1 MTDLILSFAVSL
13 LPVMLFLLTLVYLD
27 SYKLVHMRT
36 LVLTI
41 LVGCVVAFVCLTIND
56 AVIHDLGVR
65 RRLSSRYIAP
75 VFEEA
80 LKAVYVAW
88 LIRKGR
94 VGFLVDAAIVGFAV
108 GTGFALIENTY
119 FLQTLETGGLLV
131 WVVRGLGTAVMHG
144 GTTAIFAIVAKLLFD
159 RETGRGNGRGAWWL
173 PGLVL
178 VILLHSLFNHFI
190 LPPALTTLAL
200 HVTLPAII
208 LFVFWRSERATKHW
222 LGTQMDVD
230 AELLEIINAG
240 QISESRIGH
249 YVDAMKKQFTPEV
262 MIDILCYLRL
272 HVELAISAKGLL
284 MMREAGFK
292 PPLPA
297 GTQEKFRELRHLEK
311 NIGPTGRLAI
321 APFLHSSS
329 RDLWQI
335 YMLDQ

>member
-1 MTDLILSFAVSL
+1 MRFAVSL
-13 LPVMLFLLTLVYLD
+13 LPVVLFLGTLVYLD
-27 SYKLVHMRT
+27 SYKLVRIRT
-36 LVLTI
+36 LVMTI
-41 LVGCVVAFVCLTIND
+41 VVGIAVALVCLTIND
-56 AVIHDLGVR
+56 AVINDLGVPR
-65 RRLSSRYIAP
+65 RMSSRYIAP

-80 LKAVYVAW
+80 LKAAYVAW

-94 VGFLVDAAIVGFAV
+94 VGFLVDSAIVGFTI

-119 FLQTLETGGLLV
+119 FLQTLKTGGLLV
-131 WVVRGLGTAVMHG
+131 WIVRGLGTAVMHG

-159 RETGRGNGRGAWWL
+159 RGAGRGAWWL
-173 PGLVL
+173 PGLAL
-178 VILLHSLFNHFI
+178 AILLHSIFNHFI
-190 LPPALTTLAL
+190 LPPVVSTLVL
-200 HVTLPAII
+200 HATLPAII

-240 QISESRIGH
+240 GISESRIGH

-262 MIDILCYLRL
+262 LIDILCYLRL

-292 PPLPA
+292 PALPA

>member
-1 MTDLILSFAVSL
+1 MIDLVLRFSMSL
-13 LPVMLFLLTLVYLD
+13 LPVVLFLLALVYLD

-36 LVLTI
+36 LVMAI
-41 LVGCVVAFVCLTIND
+41 LVGCAVALVCLTIND
-56 AVIHDLGVR
+56 AVINELGVR
-65 RRLSSRYIAP
+65 RRMSSRYMAP

-80 LKAVYVAW
+80 LKAAYVAW
-88 LIRKGR
+88 LIRKRR
-94 VGFLVDAAIVGFAV
+94 VGFLVDAAIVGFAI

-119 FLQTLETGGLLV
+119 FIQTLKTDSILV

-144 GTTAIFAIVAKLLFD
+144 GMTAIFAIVAKTLFD
-159 RETGRGNGRGAWWL
+159 RGDGRGAWWL
-173 PGLVL
+173 PGLAL
-178 VILLHSLFNHFI
+178 VIVLHSLFNHFI
-190 LPPALTTLAL
+190 LPPVLSTVVL

-208 LFVFWRSERATKHW
+208 LFIFWRSERATKHW

-230 AELLEIINAG
+230 AELLDIINAG
-240 QISESRIGH
+240 AISESRIGH
-249 YVDAMKKQFTPEV
+249 YVEAMKKQFTPEIL
-262 MIDILCYLRL
+262 IDILCYLRV

-292 PPLPA
+292 PAPPA

-311 NIGPTGRLAI
+311 SIGPTGRLAI

>member
-1 MTDLILSFAVSL
+1 VIDLVSSFAVSL
-13 LPVMLFLLTLVYLD
+13 LPVLLFLLTLTYLD

-36 LVLTI
+36 LVFTI
-41 LVGCVVAFVCLTIND
+41 LVGCAVALVCLTIND
-56 AVIHDLGVR
+56 AVIHDFGVR
-65 RRLSSRYIAP
+65 RRVSSRYVAP
-75 VFEEA
+75 VLEEA

-119 FLQTLETGGLLV
+119 FLQTLKSGGPLV

-144 GTTAIFAIVAKLLFD
+144 GMTAIFAILAKFLFD
-159 RETGRGNGRGAWWL
+159 RGDGRGAWWL
-173 PGLVL
+173 PGLAL
-178 VILLHSLFNHFI
+178 VIVLHSLFNHFI
-190 LPPALTTLAL
+190 LPPVVSTLVL
-200 HVTLPAII
+200 HATLPAII

-230 AELLEIINAG
+230 AELLDIINAG
-240 QISESRIGH
+240 RISESRIGH
-249 YVDAMKKQFTPEV
+249 YVEAMKKQFTPEV
-262 MIDILCYLRL
+262 LIDILCYLRL

-292 PPLPA
+292 PPLPE
-297 GTQEKFRELRHLEK
+297 GTPEKFRELRHLEK

>member
-1 MTDLILSFAVSL
+1 VIDLVLRFAVSL
-13 LPVMLFLLTLVYLD
+13 LPVVLFLLTLMYLD

-36 LVLTI
+36 LVMTI
-41 LVGCVVAFVCLTIND
+41 LVGCVVALVCLTIND
-56 AVIHDLGVR
+56 TIINDLGLR
-65 RRLSSRYIAP
+65 RRLSSRYVAP
-75 VFEEA
+75 VLEEA
-80 LKAVYVAW
+80 LKAAYVAW

-94 VGFLVDAAIVGFAV
+94 VGFLVDAAIVGFAI

-119 FLQTLETGGLLV
+119 YLQTLKTGGLLV

-144 GTTAIFAIVAKLLFD
+144 GMTAIFAIVSKLLFD
-159 RETGRGNGRGAWWL
+159 RGAGRGVWWL
-173 PGLVL
+173 PGLAL
-178 VILLHSLFNHFI
+178 VISLHSLFNHFI
-190 LPPALTTLAL
+190 LPPVWSTPVL
-200 HVTLPAII
+200 HVTLPSII
-208 LFVFWRSERATKHW
+208 LFVFRRSERATKHW

-230 AELLEIINAG
+230 AELLDIINAG
-240 QISESRIGH
+240 GISESRIGH
-249 YVDAMKKQFTPEV
+249 YVEAMKKQFTPEIL
-262 MIDILCYLRL
+262 IDILCYLRL

-292 PPLPA
+292 PAPPA